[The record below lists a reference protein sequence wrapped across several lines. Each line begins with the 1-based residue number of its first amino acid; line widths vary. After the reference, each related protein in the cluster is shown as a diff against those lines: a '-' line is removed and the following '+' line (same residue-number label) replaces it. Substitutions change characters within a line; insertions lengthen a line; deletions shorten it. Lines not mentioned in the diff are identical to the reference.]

1 MKKYSYTTLLLL
13 SILLCAAAWHFR
25 IIQKDGTQ
33 LVLRLPLLTYSDLSS
48 RQTHDLPKTDTH
60 ISESVPAY
68 SEASGAN
75 PSSGSGSSKL
85 PSGSDFVSSS
95 SAPDFSKPELPDST
109 KPSAIEPSDPASQNS
124 TSASEPPSSQAAEP
138 SVPQVTEPV
147 TTAPDP
153 VMHTADSSYFD
164 DALFIGDSRTVGLC
178 EYGNLGGAEVIADN
192 GMSVHKIFNM
202 KFTTR
207 AKRKESL
214 EQVLSGRRFNKVY
227 IMLGINELGYDFDYT
242 FAKYVEL
249 INYIRQTQP
258 NAIIFLEANLHVTDD
273 RAGLPPYCNNE
284 SINRFNDA
292 IKQLADGNRMF
303 YLDVNELFDDENGN
317 LSKKYTTDNAHVLGK
332 YYADWVDWLLKHA
345 VSI

>member
-1 MKKYSYTTLLLL
+1 MKKYSFTILLLL
-13 SILLCAAAWHFR
+13 SILLCAAAWRFG
-25 IIQKDGTQ
+25 IIQKENSQ
-33 LVLRLPLLTYSDLSS
+33 LVLHLPLLTYSDSGS
-48 RQTHDLPKTDTH
+48 RQTEDLPKTDAH
-60 ISESVPAY
+60 IFESVPAY
-68 SEASGAN
+68 SETSGAN
-75 PSSGSGSSKL
+75 PSSGSDSSNL

-95 SAPDFSKPELPDST
+95 SSSDFSKPDLPDST
-109 KPSAIEPSDPASQNS
+109 QPTNPANQDSTNAPELPSSPTEEPSA
-124 TSASEPPSSQAAEP
+124 
-138 SVPQVTEPV
+138 PQVTEPV

-178 EYGNLGGAEVIADN
+178 EYGNLGCAEVIADN

-207 AKRKESL
+207 TKRKESL

-258 NAIIFLEANLHVTDD
+258 DAIIFLEANLHVTNDST
-273 RAGLPPYCNNE
+273 GLPPYCNNE

-292 IKQLADGNRMF
+292 IKQLADGNCMF

-332 YYADWVDWLLKHA
+332 YYADWVDWILRHA

>member
-1 MKKYSYTTLLLL
+1 MKKYSFTTLLLL
-13 SILLCAAAWHFR
+13 SILICAAAWCSG

-33 LVLRLPLLTYSDLSS
+33 LVLRLPLLKYSDSGF
-48 RQTHDLPKTDTH
+48 RPPNAFPNTDTQVF
-60 ISESVPAY
+60 ESIPAY
-68 SEASGAN
+68 SETSGAN
-75 PSSGSGSSKL
+75 PSSAS
-85 PSGSDFVSSS
+85 
-95 SAPDFSKPELPDST
+95 DFSKPELPGST
-109 KPSAIEPSDPASQNS
+109 KPSAAKPSDPTRQDS
-124 TSASEPPSSQAAEP
+124 TSASEQPSSQAAEP

-147 TTAPDP
+147 TAPPDP

-164 DALFIGDSRTVGLC
+164 NALFIGDSRTVGLC

-207 AKRKESL
+207 AKKKESL

-249 INYIRQTQP
+249 INYIRETQP
-258 NAIIFLEANLHVTDD
+258 DAIIFLEANLHVTDD

-284 SINRFNDA
+284 NINRFNSA
-292 IKQLADGNRMF
+292 IKQLADGKRTF

>member
-1 MKKYSYTTLLLL
+1 MKKYSFTTLLLL

-33 LVLRLPLLTYSDLSS
+33 LVLRLPLLTYSDLGS
-48 RQTHDLPKTDTH
+48 RQTHDLPKTDTN
-60 ISESVPAY
+60 IFESVPAY
-68 SEASGAN
+68 SETSGAN
-75 PSSGSGSSKL
+75 PSSGSGSSSL

-95 SAPDFSKPELPDST
+95 SAPDFSKPDLPDST
-109 KPSAIEPSDPASQNS
+109 KPTNPANQDS
-124 TSASEPPSSQAAEP
+124 TNAPEPPSSQAEEP
-138 SVPQVTEPV
+138 YVPQVTEPV

-207 AKRKESL
+207 VKRKESF

-249 INYIRQTQP
+249 VNYIRETQP
-258 NAIIFLEANLHVTDD
+258 EAVIFLQANLHVTDD

-317 LSKKYTTDNAHVLGK
+317 LSKKYTADNAHVLGK
-332 YYADWVDWLLKHA
+332 YYADWVDWILQHA